1 MNAAPAIRSYRDLVV
16 WQRAMDLMVEAYRLA
31 ARFPPIERY
40 GLAAQIRRASVSVPA
55 NIAEGHGRAQRGE
68 YRYHLS
74 VAHGSLMELE
84 TEIIAAT
91 RLGYVSE
98 QEASA
103 FAALAGEVG
112 RLLNGLSR
120 ALRNPRRGLPG
131 PRPPTPD
138 P

>member
-1 MNAAPAIRSYRDLVV
+1 
-16 WQRAMDLMVEAYRLA
+16 MVEAYGLA

-40 GLAAQIRRASVSVPA
+40 GLAAQIRRASVSVVA
-55 NIAEGHGRAQRGE
+55 NVAEGHGRAHRGE

-91 RLGYVSE
+91 RLGYISDGD
-98 QEASA
+98 AGA

-112 RLLNGLSR
+112 RLLNGLAR
-120 ALRNPRRGLPG
+120 ALATARPRH
-131 PRPPTPD
+131 PD
-138 P
+138 PRSPVPDP